1 MTLIGPTGKDLFPC
15 LILFVVG
22 NDVRSYAFMVE
33 AISRDE
39 ATGIAQRIAHK
50 LMPPEARSLVAR
62 AGLSEVVTH
71 NKVRITD
78 DGS

>member
-1 MTLIGPTGKDLFPC
+1 MAIVGPSGKDLFPC

-39 ATGIAQRIAHK
+39 ATGLAQRMAHK
-50 LMPPEARSLVAR
+50 LMPPEARDLVAK
-62 AGLSEVVTH
+62 AGLSEVVTYDA
-71 NKVRITD
+71 VSIID
-78 DGS
+78 DP